1 MEPLNYSDYDKIL
14 DDNYKLREE
23 LGRLQKKYN
32 KLIKKN
38 KHRKRV
44 MTSQAQKIRQYQ
56 EKDDRQYY
64 INVNKGVRK
73 K

>member
-1 MEPLNYSDYDKIL
+1 MEPLQYSDYDKIL

-23 LGRLQKKYN
+23 LQRLQKKYN

-44 MTSQAQKIRQYQ
+44 MTNQAKKIRQYQ
-56 EKDDRQYY
+56 ENEDRQYY
-64 INVNKGVRK
+64 INVGGRK
-73 K
+73 R